1 MTTLDYVVVVVFL
14 ALVGFLGVALAR
26 RAGKNTDEFILAGR
40 NLPWWLAGTSMLAG
54 SFGPDSPLHQSRKIR
69 QTGLVG
75 AWFYWA
81 QITPTIVHA
90 LVFSRLWRRTGITT
104 PVEFYDI
111 RYGGK
116 AKVGARIFAVAY
128 AAVVEQTAL
137 VALSL
142 LGLIKISD
150 VLFELPDS
158 FALLGLAVPTDV
170 AVVLTAVVL
179 AMAYSAASGVYGVVW
194 TDFVEFLVALG
205 CAYLLTFIVYAD
217 AGWASGLQARL
228 AEVGSETGATVRDM
242 VPVVGFWM
250 FVYLFVQPFV
260 TSSGNT
266 ALNQRILA
274 IRDEREAMFSGV
286 WRVFTHYV
294 IRGWPWYMAG
304 LISLVLLPGLG
315 PDSEMA
321 YPTLIRDYMP
331 VGVRGLMVAGFFAAF
346 MSSVDTGIHTSSSIF
361 LNDLYRPYVKPN
373 ATERHYVAVSR
384 VAIVVFAGLAV
395 TVALLSNSILGLLM
409 VLMKISGGV
418 GLVLVLR
425 WFWWRVNVWAD
436 LAAHAAVLPVV
447 LMIENDAAVFGRL
460 GYGAGPTGWVM
471 GSLGLDGLDNT
482 YAVQFLLITLA
493 VAAVWLT
500 VMALTK
506 PESDETLIAF
516 YRRVR
521 PYGFWGPIREKAGVG
536 PADRPADDLRRV
548 GLGLTFCYSALFCVG
563 GLFLAEWAVAAGTGA
578 LAALTSGLLLRSIA
592 KAPLNLSGPGTPGGG
607 GDGVSAPVVVV
618 ADVPARP

>member
-14 ALVGFLGVALAR
+14 GAVGFLGVALAR

-81 QITPTIVHA
+81 QITPMVVHS

-116 AKVGARIFAVAY
+116 AKVGARIFAVGY

-150 VLFELPDS
+150 VLFDLPEA
-158 FALLGLAVPTDV
+158 FVLVGLAVPSDV

-194 TDFVEFLVALG
+194 TDFVEFIVALG
-205 CAYLLTFIVYAD
+205 CAYLLTLIVYAD
-217 AGWASGLQARL
+217 AGWASGLQDRL
-228 AEVGSETGATVRDM
+228 AAAGSETGATVRDM
-242 VPVVGFWM
+242 VPVFGFWM
-250 FVYLFVQPFV
+250 LVYLFVQPFV

-304 LISLVLLPGLG
+304 LVSLVLLPDLVA
-315 PDSEMA
+315 DSEMA
-321 YPTLIRDYMP
+321 YPTLIREYMP
-331 VGVRGLMVAGFFAAF
+331 AGLRGLMVAGFFAAF

-361 LNDLYRPYVKPN
+361 LNDFYRPYVRPD
-373 ATERHYVAVSR
+373 ATEKHYVAVSR
-384 VAIVVFAGLAV
+384 VAIVVFAALAV
-395 TVALLSNSILGLLM
+395 TVALLSDSILDLLM
-409 VLMKISGGV
+409 ILMKINGGV

-436 LAAHAAVLPVV
+436 LAAHAAVVPIV
-447 LMIENDAAVFGRL
+447 LLIENDAAVFGRL

-482 YAVQFLLITLA
+482 YAVQFVLITAA

-500 VMALTK
+500 VMALTR
-506 PESDETLIAF
+506 PESDETLVAF

-521 PYGFWGPIREKAGVG
+521 PYGFWGPIREKAGVE
-536 PADRPADDLRRV
+536 PADRPADDLKRV
-548 GLGLTFCYSALFCVG
+548 GLGLAFCYSALFSVG
-563 GLFLAEWAVAAGTGA
+563 GLFLAEWGVAAVAGAVAGVSVTF
-578 LAALTSGLLLRSIA
+578 LLRSIA
-592 KAPLNLSGPGTPGGG
+592 QAPLDLSDRGTPDG
-607 GDGVSAPVVVV
+607 GDGLAVGAVAVAGAP
-618 ADVPARP
+618 AQT